1 MKKLLFAIPAILL
14 LLCVTPW
21 ALYKDHVQFAASGA
35 GLTPSHWRLRA
46 YSIGG
51 SSDLT
56 RNLFLTDNT
65 VGKAVP
71 AISEGAR
78 YYGFPFAFYLTNHGA
93 SKASEVDIKA
103 LSWLWLTVDMALVLG
118 ALAAAAACNRRMSRN
133 RIY

>member
-1 MKKLLFAIPAILL
+1 MKKLLFAVPIILL
-14 LLCVTPW
+14 LLCVTPF
-21 ALYKDHVQFAASGA
+21 ALLKDQVHFASTGA
-35 GLTPSHWRLRA
+35 GLTPGHWRLRA

-71 AISEGAR
+71 AISEGAH

-93 SKASEVDIKA
+93 SKASEVDIQA
-103 LSWLWLTVDMALVLG
+103 LSWLWLAVDMAFILG
-118 ALAAAAACNRRMSRN
+118 TLAGAAALNRRRP
-133 RIY
+133 RQ